1 MPYGDFT
8 LAFAVA
14 LLGVKLDQCRFFKCL
29 ISFVLTKYA
38 VLTYGHHNYSLK
50 KINFLIKCSFDHK

>member
-38 VLTYGHHNYSLK
+38 VFTYGHHNYSLK
-50 KINFLIKCSFDHK
+50 KINFLIK